1 MPRSE
6 LFRRH
11 VKAHVTRLDLAGID
25 LLTWSTEIGALKCT
39 DALESLEY
47 QNSRRDSRKQM
58 FDQGHLRS
66 LKGHFKCY

>member
-47 QNSRRDSRKQM
+47 QNSRRDSRN
-58 FDQGHLRS
+58 
-66 LKGHFKCY
+66 KCSIKAT